1 MLVKCSFS
9 PKRPGRLSQF
19 LLTRSRPFV
28 GKLAVNSIT
37 QKADTAVY
45 LCVNRNHMS
54 FCTFHSNNSCICN
67 ICDARGSVYKGDCS
81 PYPRKK
87 GSFLSSNTLMDLLSS
102 QDQRRDRLFRLVW
115 CCSEYLRKECKAHLA
130 RLPQKIGCTA
140 QTPRLVCRCNI
151 SSRRKEFLLLSID
164 RKLCSQLGLLY
175 GKSWCLQERTFHS
188 NWDFDTHGKHILQ
201 LSTSQMNDCT
211 QKLEE

>member
-37 QKADTAVY
+37 QKAETVVY

-67 ICDARGSVYKGDCS
+67 ICDARGSVYKGGCS

-87 GSFLSSNTLMDLLSS
+87 GSLLSSNTLMDLLSLKYKWNLHVLEQFS
-102 QDQRRDRLFRLVW
+102 ND
-115 CCSEYLRKECKAHLA
+115 CGKYLA
-130 RLPQKIGCTA
+130 IVICT
-140 QTPRLVCRCNI
+140 
-151 SSRRKEFLLLSID
+151 
-164 RKLCSQLGLLY
+164 LCDWLKKPELGFQSMRSKTWQNQSQLVHVI
-175 GKSWCLQERTFHS
+175 FPA
-188 NWDFDTHGKHILQ
+188 F
-201 LSTSQMNDCT
+201 
-211 QKLEE
+211 